1 MDTATMSV
9 EILKPRNVLKFF
21 VTNNKITILV
31 HSVTK
36 IYFKFLILNEN
47 LFSCGA
53 LRDLVP
59 FLQFKKL

>member
-9 EILKPRNVLKFF
+9 EMLKLRNVLKFF

-36 IYFKFLILNEN
+36 IYFKFLIY
-47 LFSCGA
+47 
-53 LRDLVP
+53 
-59 FLQFKKL
+59 FKRKFI